1 MHQGI
6 KTEEITVLL
15 FVTLYSLV
23 GKSFRVFGTH
33 ILLSIYTALQAE
45 T

>member
-6 KTEEITVLL
+6 KTDENTVLW
-15 FVTLYSLV
+15 FVTLCSLV

-33 ILLSIYTALQAE
+33 ILVSIYTALQAE